1 MYNKGNGYK
10 VEQDAY
16 ALLDL
21 MVGFKPTEHI
31 DARLNLNNV
40 FNKKYDVSITDST
53 ARAENIYG
61 DPRNLM
67 LTVKY
72 SF

>member
-1 MYNKGNGYK
+1 M
-10 VEQDAY
+10 
-16 ALLDL
+16 L
-21 MVGFKPTEHI
+21 GFKPTDHI
-31 DARLNLNNV
+31 DARLNLNNL
-40 FNKKYDVSITDST
+40 FDKRYYQSITDNP

-67 LTVKY
+67 LSVKY